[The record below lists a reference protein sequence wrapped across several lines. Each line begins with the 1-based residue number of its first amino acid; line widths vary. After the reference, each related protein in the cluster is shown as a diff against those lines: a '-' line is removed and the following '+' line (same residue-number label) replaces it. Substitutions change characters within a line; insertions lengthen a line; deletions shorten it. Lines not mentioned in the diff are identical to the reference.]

1 MANQAAGGR
10 PGRRRCA
17 GLAAGSA
24 LAALLLA
31 PPLLGAAAETLADVG
46 LERIAAGLTAP
57 VDIADPNDGTG
68 RLFVAEQSGTIRVL
82 MPDGGVGAEPWLDL
96 GGAMVPLIEGFDER
110 GLLGLALHP
119 DFAAN
124 GRLFVTY
131 SAPLRDGAPPGWN
144 YTRRISEFTVA
155 PGADRVDPGTE
166 RVVISLDWPS
176 RKHNGGGLAFG
187 PDGYLYVGLGDGGG
201 AHGVGLEVAYNA
213 FEVPPHLHHWDGLA
227 QDTTSLFGKIL
238 RLDVDRGLPGY
249 AIPPGNPLREA
260 EGRPE
265 IYAWGFRNPYR
276 IAFDPAGHGVFVNA
290 VAETLWEAV
299 YLVDRPGNYGWA
311 VREATH
317 CFDRAAPLD
326 PPSDC
331 ARRDALGYA
340 MRDPILEYANRA
352 IEQVGGRSGEGA
364 GEKGLGTASVGGRV
378 YRGATIPELE
388 GKLVFADWSR
398 DFQEPSGQLFAAWPS
413 PRHGGPWAFAKLMEI
428 DRRITSVG
436 QGADGE
442 IDVLTNET
450 FGPYGET
457 GEVHRLVPRAAE

>member
-1 MANQAAGGR
+1 MRQGRMAG
-10 PGRRRCA
+10 PGRRRGA
-17 GLAAGSA
+17 RAVPGLGFA

-31 PPLLGAAAETLADVG
+31 APPIHVASAESLPEVA
-46 LERIAAGLTAP
+46 LERIAGGLTAP
-57 VDIADPNDGTG
+57 VDIADPDDGTG

-82 MPDGGVGAEPWLDL
+82 MPGGEVAAEPWLDL
-96 GGAMVPLIEGFDER
+96 RDRMVALIEGFDER

-124 GRLFVTY
+124 GRVFVTY
-131 SAPLRDGAPPGWN
+131 SAPLRSGAPPGWN
-144 YTRRISEFTVA
+144 YTRRVSEFTAA

-166 RVVISLDWPS
+166 RVVLSLDWPS

-187 PDGYLYVGLGDGGG
+187 PDGYLYIGLGDGGG
-201 AHGVGLEVAYNA
+201 AHGVGQEVTYDA

-227 QDTTSLFGKIL
+227 QDTDTLFGKIV
-238 RLDVDRGLPGY
+238 RLDIDRGLPGY
-249 AIPPGNPLREA
+249 AIPPGNPLRA
-260 EGRPE
+260 GEGRPE

-276 IAFDPAGHGVFVNA
+276 IAFDPAGHDGAFVNA

-311 VREATH
+311 VREAAH

-326 PPSDC
+326 PPADC
-331 ARRDALGYA
+331 PRRDALGHA
-340 MRDPILEYANRA
+340 MRDPIIEYTNRA
-352 IEQVGGRSGEGA
+352 IEQLGGGGEGI
-364 GEKGLGTASVGGRV
+364 GTASVGGRV
-378 YRGATIPELE
+378 YRGTAIPDLD
-388 GKLVFADWSR
+388 GMLVFADWSR
-398 DFQEPSGQLFAAWPS
+398 DFRQPSGQLFAAFPS
-413 PRHGGPWAFAKLMEI
+413 PSHGAPWAFARLLEA

-442 IDVLTNET
+442 IYVLTNET

-457 GEVHRLVPRAAE
+457 GEVHRLVPRAAQ